1 MLLLALLAAAVSP
14 DQAAPRPGELKTFR
28 DWIVGCDNG
37 RACHATSLMP
47 EGEMADSPLTMSI
60 KRGPAPGAPP
70 EIRVHG
76 GEGKA
81 ARLVADGRALG
92 ARLRAEEAGEEEAWR
107 VDDEGMAETLAAVR
121 RARTIAVE
129 DGPGRR
135 LGSVSLAG
143 ASAALLYIDEAQKR
157 LGTVTALA
165 RTGPRPASAVPPP
178 PPLPRIA
185 SAAVPGARGFRVG
198 EDRIAALRKQAG
210 CIPDEE
216 DWPGYGSE
224 QAMLDANHS
233 LILLGCGAGAYNYNS
248 IPYVAR
254 RSGAAIEIALARFD
268 LSPTSGEG
276 DDPPTLVN
284 AGWDAKQGLLTS
296 FAKGRGLG
304 DCGVGDDYAW
314 DGSRFRLVEQIVMG
328 ECRGSMDYITTW
340 RAVVT
345 P

>member
-1 MLLLALLAAAVSP
+1 MLLLALLAAAASP
-14 DQAAPRPGELKTFR
+14 QQAVPRPGELKTFR

-47 EGEMADSPLTMSI
+47 EGAIADSPLTMSI
-60 KRGPAPGAPP
+60 KRAPAAGALPA
-70 EIRVHG
+70 IRVHG
-76 GEGKA
+76 GNGKA
-81 ARLVADGRALG
+81 ARLVADRRKLG
-92 ARLRAEEAGEEEAWR
+92 ARLRAEDEDWR
-107 VDDEGMAETLAAVR
+107 VEDKGIAETLATVR
-121 RARTIAVE
+121 NARTIRVE
-129 DGPGRR
+129 DGRGQP
-135 LGSVSLAG
+135 LGSISLAG
-143 ASAALLYIDEAQKR
+143 ASAALLYIDEVQKR

-165 RTGPRPASAVPPP
+165 RPGPRPASAIPPP
-178 PPLPRIA
+178 PALPRIA
-185 SAAVPGARGFRVG
+185 SAAAPGARGFRVG
-198 EDRIAALRKQAG
+198 EDRIAALRKQAD
-210 CIPDEE
+210 CVPEQE

-224 QAMLDANHS
+224 QDVLDADRI

-254 RSGAAIEIALARFD
+254 RRGAAIEIVLARFD
-268 LSPTSGEG
+268 LSPSFGEG
-276 DDPPTLVN
+276 GDPPMLVN
-284 AGWDAKQGLLTS
+284 AGWDAKNGLLTS

-314 DGSRFRLVEQIVMG
+314 DGTRFRLVRQIAMG

>member
-1 MLLLALLAAAVSP
+1 MLLLALLAAVSP
-14 DQAAPRPGELKTFR
+14 HQAVPRPGELKTFR

-37 RACHATSLMP
+37 RACHATALMP

-60 KRGPAPGAPP
+60 KRGPAAGALP
-70 EIRVHG
+70 EMRVHG
-76 GEGKA
+76 GKGRA

-92 ARLRAEEAGEEEAWR
+92 ARLRPEEEGEDEDWR
-107 VDDEGMAETLAAVR
+107 VADEGVAETLAAVR

-129 DGPGRR
+129 DGRRLR

-143 ASAALLYIDEAQKR
+143 ASAALLYIDEVQKR

-178 PPLPRIA
+178 PALPRIA
-185 SAAVPGARGFRVG
+185 SAAAPGARGSRVA

-210 CIPDEE
+210 CIPDQE

-224 QAMLDANHS
+224 QEVLDADHI

-254 RSGAAIEIALARFD
+254 RRGAAIEIALARFD
-268 LSPTSGEG
+268 LPPTSGEG
-276 DDPPTLVN
+276 DDPPMLVN

-314 DGSRFRLVEQIVMG
+314 DGTRFRLVLQIAMG
-328 ECRGSMDYITTW
+328 ECRGSTDYITTW

-345 P
+345 R